1 METGESRQIVVGSLP
16 TRALLCFFVSVFFFF
31 LSLIQRRGG
40 VVDGDTNCRTGLTH
54 PRQTMWLFSLICS
67 D

>member
-16 TRALLCFFVSVFFFF
+16 TRALLCFFVSVFFFS

-40 VVDGDTNCRTGLTH
+40 VSRRGYKLPDRTDSPTAE
-54 PRQTMWLFSLICS
+54 
-67 D
+67 DVAV